1 MVRDFN
7 ILREAIDANPNLFS
21 ARLNLD
27 CEAIMIELNKYLP
40 DGKLV
45 SVMDVKRAMD
55 LRPVPVL
62 TGVVQSVG
70 HAIGRG
76 ETDGERSNE
85 EQK

>member
-1 MVRDFN
+1 MVRDLN
-7 ILREAIDANPNLFS
+7 VLREAIDANPNLFS
-21 ARLNLD
+21 ARHNLD
-27 CEAIMIELNKYLP
+27 YEAIMIELNKYLP

-55 LRPVPVL
+55 LRLVPVV
-62 TGVVQSVG
+62 TGVVRSVG

-85 EQK
+85 ERR